1 MDASLVTSQRGQ
13 NGEGD
18 VAVLA
23 LVRDVKAVLE
33 TILRNF
39 TIIKEVLTQ

>member
-1 MDASLVTSQRGQ
+1 MHASFVASQRGQ

-33 TILRNF
+33 TILRKL
-39 TIIKEVLTQ
+39 TIIKDVLT